1 MNEKNNGR
9 TRVYEKVAKGE
20 EKKDLYAKY
29 VLMPFTTLYMQSPH
43 ARERKKYWEEQGI
56 SDLGGRNVD
65 PLRGFRVDES
75 KKDTLIASS
84 FNPVLAEV
92 VYKWFAP
99 EGAVVLD
106 PFAGG
111 MTRGAIAA
119 RMGLHYVGFDV
130 RKEQIDSNY
139 AKFAEFEKEGDIRPL
154 WICADSKEAMPSL
167 ESILGDLKP
176 NFFFTCPPYWNLEV
190 YSDLKG
196 DISNRKT
203 WEEFLADFKHIIS
216 NALSH
221 IGEGCYAAIVVGD
234 IRNRK
239 DGFMLNFD
247 VETIKI
253 FEENGFKLTNRCSV
267 GNPPGLSTMRVETA
281 IKFKKLVKTHQDL
294 LIFQRPYSLKTI
306 TEMRRTMTDAEIAEK
321 LHMSKRH
328 IENYSRREG
337 NKLYGK

>member
-20 EKKDLYAKY
+20 EKKDLYAQY

-75 KKDTLIASS
+75 TKDTLIASS

-99 EGAVVLD
+99 EDAVVLD

-130 RKEQIDSNY
+130 RKEQIDTSKGQFRPSTVISKNSSVHFPKVNMNRQSSNKNVLR
-139 AKFAEFEKEGDIRPL
+139 AKRKE
-154 WICADSKEAMPSL
+154 
-167 ESILGDLKP
+167 
-176 NFFFTCPPYWNLEV
+176 
-190 YSDLKG
+190 
-196 DISNRKT
+196 
-203 WEEFLADFKHIIS
+203 
-216 NALSH
+216 
-221 IGEGCYAAIVVGD
+221 
-234 IRNRK
+234 
-239 DGFMLNFD
+239 
-247 VETIKI
+247 
-253 FEENGFKLTNRCSV
+253 
-267 GNPPGLSTMRVETA
+267 
-281 IKFKKLVKTHQDL
+281 L
-294 LIFQRPYSLKTI
+294 LDECF
-306 TEMRRTMTDAEIAEK
+306 
-321 LHMSKRH
+321 
-328 IENYSRREG
+328 
-337 NKLYGK
+337 